1 MKAWLVR
8 EKDEFCAS
16 VVFAETTGKA
26 MSLALCT
33 DCCEGATFTDIEV
46 HRMAEIDKHY
56 QDGKWLLDWENPQDR
71 IVLVNECGFTC
82 DYDAFDLGECEICSA
97 TQYCGQYKDYLI
109 SKGGAE

>member
-8 EKDEFCAS
+8 EKDELSAE
-16 VVFAETTGKA
+16 VVFAETRGKA
-26 MSLALCT
+26 RSLALCT
-33 DCCEGATFTDIEV
+33 DCCEDANFTDIEV
-46 HRMAEIDKHY
+46 SRMIQADKY
-56 QDGKWLLDWENPQDR
+56 YKEGKWHLDWENPQDR

-82 DYDAFDLGECEICSA
+82 DYNAFDLGKCEICSA